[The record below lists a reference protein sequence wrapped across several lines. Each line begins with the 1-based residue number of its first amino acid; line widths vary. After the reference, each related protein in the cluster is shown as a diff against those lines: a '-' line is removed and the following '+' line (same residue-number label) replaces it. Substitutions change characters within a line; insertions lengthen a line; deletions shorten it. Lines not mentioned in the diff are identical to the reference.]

1 MPVQPIVRH
10 TPTCPPFESVVRILS
25 SEPYSQILDEYR
37 SVLEDDP
44 EYLRYYCAKTALR
57 LQLLLKLKELP
68 SLTVGGCLEGS
79 CDACCIIGALKEAM
93 SRHLSH
99 DACA

>member
-57 LQLLLKLKELP
+57 LQLLLKLNELP